1 MNDALRA
8 KLSLVI
14 TAGLAFAV
22 GLGAA
27 IGFDLIPPGH
37 ASRALPPLRL
47 AEAASQPAPGAVPV
61 SIQSAQAV
69 RGGVSGPGADFAAI
83 ADMITPAVATVFTEV
98 ARPRANSVGG
108 RIGPDL
114 RARGSGSGFVIS
126 EDGYLMTNN
135 HVVDG
140 ALRIDVQ
147 LADGRRFEQVRLVG
161 QDPTTDVAL
170 LKLDAT
176 GLTPAVLGSSDETRV
191 GEWVLAVG
199 SPGFASSGPGPRTLT
214 TTVTAGIV
222 SAKGRSLD
230 LLRNGGATSLAIE
243 DFIQTDAA
251 INPGNSGG
259 PLVNARGEVIG
270 INTAIL
276 TTGATYQGYSFAVPI
291 DLAREVIEDLVEHGD
306 VRRAVL
312 GIGVRGVTDSDAQ
325 YLNLDQ
331 VAGAMISDVSVASG
345 SEASPAEQAGVR
357 IGDVITAVDG
367 QPVTSVSSLQR
378 RIRTHEPGDT
388 VSLHLVRW
396 DTKERET
403 LRVGL
408 TSPQL
413 EATQVAARP
422 RPTTDGDQSGDP
434 LGLRVRS
441 LSSSDRQGGTLPD
454 DVQGVVIADIEDFGP
469 GARARLDTD
478 FVIERI
484 NGQALRTA
492 ADYRRVVGR
501 LDAGDVAGLIVV
513 SPALRLRN
521 GQVLESQ
528 RFPVTI
534 RVPNGN

>member
-8 KLSLVI
+8 KLSLML
-14 TAGLAFAV
+14 TAGLAFTV

-37 ASRALPPLRL
+37 ASGALPPLRL
-47 AEAASQPAPGAVPV
+47 AEAPAQTTANAVPV
-61 SIQSAQAV
+61 SIQSAQTV
-69 RGGVSGPGADFAAI
+69 RDGASAPVADFTAI
-83 ADMITPAVATVFTEV
+83 ADIITPSVVTVFTEV
-98 ARPRANSVGG
+98 ARPRANSVRGPVEPGG
-108 RIGPDL
+108 R
-114 RARGSGSGFVIS
+114 RRGSGSGFVIS

-170 LKLDAT
+170 LKLDAS

-199 SPGFASSGPGPRTLT
+199 SPGFAPGGPGPRTLT

-230 LLRNGGATSLAIE
+230 LLGSGTNLSLAIE

-276 TTGATYQGYSFAVPI
+276 TTTTTYQGYSFAVPI
-291 DLAREVIEDLVEHGD
+291 DLAREVIEDFVEHGE

-312 GIGVRGVTDSDAQ
+312 GIAVRGVQDSDAQ
-325 YLNLDQ
+325 YLGLDR
-331 VAGAMISDVSVASG
+331 VAGAMVSSASLTE
-345 SEASPAEQAGVR
+345 SASPAERAGVR
-357 IGDVITAVDG
+357 IGDVITAVNG
-367 QPVTSVSSLQR
+367 EPITSVSSLQR
-378 RIRTHEPGDT
+378 RIRSHEPGDT
-388 VSLHLVRW
+388 VSLELVRW

-408 TSPQL
+408 TSPQPGP
-413 EATQVAARP
+413 TQIVSRP
-422 RPTTDGDQSGDP
+422 QPAGRERRGDP

-441 LSSSDRQGGTLPD
+441 LTDSDRRGGTLPD
-454 DVQGVVIADIEDFGP
+454 GVRGVIIADVETFGP
-469 GARARLDTD
+469 AFRARPGLLEG
-478 FVIERI
+478 FVIEQLS
-484 NGQALRTA
+484 GADLESATDYRTA
-492 ADYRRVVGR
+492 VATLR
-501 LDAGDVAGLIVV
+501 AGDVVGLIIVAPGGTGR
-513 SPALRLRN
+513 S
-521 GQVLESQ
+521 GQRFDPQ

-534 RVPNGN
+534 RVPNGG